1 MEEQK
6 LKTRIDPITGEI
18 ITELEESP
26 EVIAEKQLFKKNP
39 ARAQA
44 LRDLMFDSLQ
54 AHIDGMNVP
63 AEKRDEMM
71 FILIANSVMD
81 LIFDAPTT
89 DIAMESS
96 YCFDEML
103 GMALANK
110 KFEVDIIAEAKK
122 AVESVKREDFPSDEA
137 YLEGLQ
143 AFEERWW
150 DMGQPALGM
159 RSPND
164 AIYEM
169 LGKYKL
175 NEE

>member
-1 MEEQK
+1 MEDQNVK
-6 LKTRIDPITGEI
+6 VRIDPITGEI
-18 ITELEESP
+18 ITEIEDSP
-26 EVIAEKQLFKKNP
+26 EVVAEKQLFMKNP

-44 LRDLMFDSLQ
+44 LRDLMYDSLKKHLDDQ
-54 AHIDGMNVP
+54 KIP
-63 AEKRDEMM
+63 AERREEMM

-81 LIFDAPTT
+81 LLFDAPTT

-110 KFEVDIIAEAKK
+110 KYEVDIIAEAKK
-122 AVESVKREDFPSDEA
+122 AVESVKREDFGSDEE
-137 YLEGLQ
+137 YMEGMRE
-143 AFEERWW
+143 FEERWW

>member
-6 LKTRIDPITGEI
+6 FKTRIDPLTGEI
-18 ITELEESP
+18 ISELEESP
-26 EVIAEKQLFKKNP
+26 EVIAEKQLFRKNP

-44 LRDLMFDSLQ
+44 LRDLMYDNLKEHMDAQ
-54 AHIDGMNVP
+54 NIP
-63 AEKRDEMM
+63 ADRREEMM
-71 FILIANSVMD
+71 FIMITNSVLD
-81 LIFDAPTT
+81 LVFDAATT
-89 DIAMESS
+89 DLAMETS

-110 KFEVDIIAEAKK
+110 KFEVNIIAEAKK
-122 AVESVKREDFPSDEA
+122 AVETVNRDDFPSDEA

-143 AFEERWW
+143 EFEERWW
-150 DMGQPALGM
+150 DMGQPARGM

>member
-6 LKTRIDPITGEI
+6 FKTRIDPLTGEI
-18 ITELEESP
+18 ITEVEDSP
-26 EVIAEKQLFKKNP
+26 EVMAEKQLFRKNP

-44 LRDLMFDSLQ
+44 LRDLMYDSLKE
-54 AHIDGMNVP
+54 HIDAQGIP
-63 AEKRDEMM
+63 EDRRDEMM
-71 FILIANSVMD
+71 FIMIANSVLD
-81 LIFDAPTT
+81 LVFDASTT
-89 DIAMESS
+89 NIAMESS

-122 AVESVKREDFPSDEA
+122 AVETVNRDDFPSDEA

-143 AFEERWW
+143 EFEERWW

>member
-6 LKTRIDPITGEI
+6 FKTRIDPLTGEI
-18 ITELEESP
+18 INEVEDSP
-26 EVIAEKQLFKKNP
+26 AVIAEKQLFRKNP

-44 LRDLMFDSLQ
+44 LRDLMYDSLKE
-54 AHIDGMNVP
+54 HIDAQGVP
-63 AEKRDEMM
+63 EDRREEMM
-71 FILIANSVMD
+71 FIMIANSVLD
-81 LIFDAPTT
+81 LVFDASTT
-89 DIAMESS
+89 NIAMESS
-96 YCFDEML
+96 FCFDEML

-110 KFEVDIIAEAKK
+110 RYEVDIIAEAKK
-122 AVESVKREDFPSDEA
+122 AVGTVKREDFPDDESYIA
-137 YLEGLQ
+137 EVQ

>member
-6 LKTRIDPITGEI
+6 IKTRIDPITGEI
-18 ITELEESP
+18 ITEVEDSP
-26 EVIAEKQLFKKNP
+26 EVMAEKQLFRKNP

-44 LRDLMFDSLQ
+44 LRDLMYDSLKE
-54 AHIDGMNVP
+54 HLDGQGIP
-63 AEKRDEMM
+63 AEKREEMM
-71 FILIANSVMD
+71 FILIANSILD
-81 LIFDAPTT
+81 LVLDAPTT

-143 AFEERWW
+143 QFEERWW

-169 LGKYKL
+169 LGRYKL